1 MWYVMNE
8 WKNEWHLVCT
18 SNNSFCLLFMYSL
31 SWQPSYGF
39 RFQFNFFLL
48 ILCSFL
54 DVIFC
59 YEKTIFI
66 ILKTFII
73 NITFDNSWFHLLR
86 VYAFICKYVFIS
98 FKILCYAFCIY
109 SYEIPF
115 ICVFSTLKGNTFH
128 LKPFHWIRYCF
139 VISAII
145 YKERLCVNLKD
156 YIRFNSYLFFMCTY
170 LKILGGLNLKFN

>member
-1 MWYVMNE
+1 MFIEFVHEHKTKCEHHCQHLYNSFLFPSIYEYNNYDVMWYVMNE

-39 RFQFNFFLL
+39 RFQFNFFLI

-54 DVIFC
+54 EVIFC

-109 SYEIPF
+109 SYKIPF
-115 ICVFSTLKGNTFH
+115 ICVFF
-128 LKPFHWIRYCF
+128 
-139 VISAII
+139 
-145 YKERLCVNLKD
+145 
-156 YIRFNSYLFFMCTY
+156 Y
-170 LKILGGLNLKFN
+170 LKRKYISLETMPLN